1 MSATERLII
10 LGSSLTAL
18 AVARDA
24 HALGMQPVIV
34 DTRRGLAFHSRWVQA
49 VLVPEE
55 RADQWPTQV
64 LPLIGSGRVPVI
76 ATSDAWLKYLVAHRE
91 ALAAAGHAVLHPS
104 NAALEIC
111 LDKAKFG
118 AWCVAQSLPSPRTWL
133 AGQEPRPD
141 GLVPPLL
148 VRPANTLHGAAA
160 STRVGLPKAIEVR
173 TEAELDHWLAR
184 FAEQQCAAIVSES
197 LLHES
202 LTQFSVPFVRTR
214 AGFDAFVARKLRP
227 APKHCSVGSYVELEP
242 QPEVEEVARRAAQA
256 LNYFGI
262 GEAEVL
268 RVEPSG
274 KLYLIEINA
283 RPWLQYALAPASGH
297 DFLGSLLDRPR
308 STRRVK
314 RGRRWI
320 DLESDLYN
328 CLSSSVGAVR
338 RGELGLGS
346 YLMSLLRANVYAR
359 LDLRDPAPAFRRS
372 ES

>member
-24 HALGMQPVIV
+24 HALGMQPVVV
-34 DTRRGLAFHSRWVQA
+34 DTRRGIALHSRWVQA

-55 RADQWPTQV
+55 RADHSPTEV
-64 LPLIGSGRVPVI
+64 LPLSGSGRAAVV
-76 ATSDAWLKYLVAHRE
+76 ATSDAWLKYVVAHRA
-91 ALAAAGHAVLHPS
+91 ALEAAGNVLHPS

-118 AWCVAQSLPSPRTWL
+118 AWCVAESIPSPRTWL
-133 AGQEPRPD
+133 AGQEQRPA

-148 VRPANTLHGAAA
+148 VRPANTLHGGAA
-160 STRVGLPKAIEVR
+160 SARAGLPKAIEVR
-173 TEAELDHWLAR
+173 SEAELDHWLAM
-184 FAEQQCAAIVSES
+184 FAQRQCAAIVSES

-214 AGFDAFVARKLRP
+214 DGFDAFVARKLRP

-268 RVEPSG
+268 RVESSG

-297 DFLGSLLDRPR
+297 DFLGTLLGRPR

-328 CLSSSVGAVR
+328 CLSSSIGAVR
-338 RGELGLGS
+338 RGELGLGT
-346 YLMSLLRANVYAR
+346 YLLSLLRANVYAR